1 MKDEKNKPPS
11 MEQMLNEMAEMMKK
25 IEIYKGPLPTTPEAL
40 GPIVG
45 DIEMLKHFMDAIED
59 FVIAPIE
66 AKVDLDALT
75 QETLE
80 NPKISTNHKQVI
92 KQSLEV
98 DQEAKILKAAFKK
111 VMDKNKSRSKSKE
124 GGKDAASQQLIKER
138 RKLFKT
144 IGGDKKWIPM

>member
-1 MKDEKNKPPS
+1 MKDEKSKPS
-11 MEQMLNEMAEMMKK
+11 MERMLTEMAEMMKK
-25 IEIYKGPLPTTPEAL
+25 IEDYKGPLPTTPEAL
-40 GPIVG
+40 GPLVG
-45 DIEMLKHFMDAIED
+45 DIEMLKHFMDTIED

-80 NPKISTNHKQVI
+80 NPKISTNHKQII

-111 VMDKNKSRSKSKE
+111 VMDKNKSRGKTKA